1 MTRKKLFVGFEFLF
15 FFVYFAL
22 ALDCNLSIYRW
33 RWSSLCLSC
42 TYQPVFLDST
52 GTMRRLSHEGHQFV
66 LCGVSHT
73 FLRFLRSSSAA
84 ISASTSASSSAL
96 AATIHL
102 RPCLHAAFWAGDHA
116 ARTSVIRSIFLRLGE
131 SIVFDSMV
139 FWLWRGF
146 NFFSKLTYFGG
157 REGLPGR
164 VSGHTCNKYQIEIKI
179 DVFLPMLGG
188 KPPSQPPLCQIG
200 KKIETP
206 FSQSSGRVKSNRTI
220 PASKLQALQVIQD
233 VRRCLP
239 HCRYPSRFRH
249 CRHRH
254 RVRRPYAIRG
264 PRYPAQNA
272 VPA

>member
-102 RPCLHAAFWAGDHA
+102 RPCLHAASWAGDHA

-157 REGLPGR
+157 REGLPGGCLDGCLDGCLGIP
-164 VSGHTCNKYQIEIKI
+164 VISIK
-179 DVFLPMLGG
+179 L
-188 KPPSQPPLCQIG
+188 K
-200 KKIETP
+200 
-206 FSQSSGRVKSNRTI
+206 
-220 PASKLQALQVIQD
+220 
-233 VRRCLP
+233 
-239 HCRYPSRFRH
+239 
-249 CRHRH
+249 
-254 RVRRPYAIRG
+254 
-264 PRYPAQNA
+264 
-272 VPA
+272 